1 MPVVVTPEARS
12 PILDALNVVS
22 VVPDAAKCVAEVEAE
37 GADALVVD
45 TDDTTVVTTI
55 RDAPSGA
62 DVPVILIS
70 TDEDWMGPADALLHP
85 DAEPS
90 AAVDAIERARSAATY
105 RTAVGELYEACR
117 GRAAGRPEQSIR
129 DLRATADEAYE
140 ELDELPP
147 SAFHPTPD
155 AEQ

>member
-12 PILDALNVVS
+12 PIIDALNVES
-22 VVPDAAKCVAEVEAE
+22 VVPDAAASVAEVEDT
-37 GADALVVD
+37 GADAVVVD
-45 TDDTTVVTTI
+45 SDDTTLVTAI
-55 RDAPSGA
+55 RDASGGA
-62 DVPVILIS
+62 DVPIILIS
-70 TDEDWMGPADALLHP
+70 TDEDWMGPADAILHP

-105 RTAVGELYEACR
+105 RTAVGDLYEACR

-140 ELDELPP
+140 DLDELPP
-147 SAFHPTPD
+147 SAFHSTMD
-155 AEQ
+155 DEQ